1 MKGPEIKGWC
11 PGAYRPMAS
20 GDGLVVRIRP
30 WLGEVSVAQAE
41 VLATMAEQFGT
52 GVIEL
57 TSRANL
63 QIRGVSEAD
72 HDALITALQSAGML
86 DQDPAQ
92 EGRRNLV
99 MTPEWSPADFTHRL
113 AENLLKVLP
122 ELPEL
127 PSKFGYVIDTS
138 DAPWV
143 SDAPGDIRLERGADD
158 PLILVA
164 DGAARGLPV
173 TEGTAMAALKE
184 MVAWFVESG
193 GREAGRMA
201 RHVSNTPLPDTWLTA
216 ARRREARPSNST
228 FGAILGVPFGQVEAA
243 ALRRL
248 IDGTELTALRV
259 LPDRRLLAIGSLP
272 LTAEGFCAPDDP
284 LLKMHA
290 CTGAP
295 GCTQALGP
303 TRAIARRLAQD
314 VPHGESLHISGCAK
328 GCAFPRRA
336 DHTLVATHAGF
347 DLVTNGAPWD
357 APTKRGL
364 PATLSFKDIQA

>member
-1 MKGPEIKGWC
+1 MRGPAVKGWC

-30 WLGEVSVAQAE
+30 WLGEVSVDQVKALALVAE
-41 VLATMAEQFGT
+41 KFGT
-52 GVIEL
+52 GMIDL

-63 QIRGVSEAD
+63 QIRGVTEAD
-72 HDALITALQSAGML
+72 HDAVIEALLSADLL
-86 DQDPAQ
+86 DDDPAQ

-99 MTPEWSPADFTHRL
+99 MTPEWSAGDLTHRL
-113 AENLLKVLP
+113 ASDWLKLLP
-122 ELPEL
+122 ELPDL

-138 DAPWV
+138 DAPWI
-143 SDAPGDIRLERGADD
+143 SDAPGDIRLERGAVD

-164 DGAARGLPV
+164 DGAAYGLPV
-173 TEGTAMAALKE
+173 TEATAMAALKDL
-184 MVAWFVESG
+184 VAWFVESG
-193 GREAGRMA
+193 GRASGRMA
-201 RHVSNTPLPDTWLTA
+201 KHLKTTSLPDVWLTA
-216 ARRREARPSNST
+216 ARRHDESPCSST
-228 FGAILGVPFGQVEAA
+228 YGTILGVPFGQVETA

-248 IDGTELTALRV
+248 TEDTALKALRI
-259 LPDRRLLAIGSLP
+259 LPGRRLLAMGSSP
-272 LTAEGFCAPDDP
+272 QIAEGFCAPDDI
-284 LLKMHA
+284 LLKVHA

-295 GCTQALGP
+295 GCAQALGP
-303 TRAIARRLAQD
+303 TRALARRLAQD
-314 VPHGESLHISGCAK
+314 LPLGESLHVSGCAK

-336 DHTLVATHAGF
+336 DRTLVAANGGF